1 MPKAVGEAQGKISGR
16 IIIEQLIR
24 NMELGQFEMGYSIL
38 TPCIFS
44 LYLHP
49 DDYARLTGVF
59 DLIREDAKK
68 GAGGQAGATERQAA
82 SGLGALRGA
91 KDRKPYKIAGKDW
104 TFEFFPDS
112 EGVVPLG
119 DVEIHS
125 ELNETPQPGYHGTKT
140 TLLDREPSVG
150 AITGRTAGP
159 AAFGRHEHGESRR
172 SGDTR
177 RSAMKTTP
185 VRSSFL
191 MTQDEISVGRGGDDA
206 QVSLA
211 LYTNDEVSREHLRVR
226 RDADARSAFVIVD
239 KSMNG
244 TWLNGKRLARG
255 VEETLPP
262 KSQISVAEVITLQ
275 FEARC
280 MIASPTS
287 PTFRSCFCSWDS
299 RSLSW

>member
-1 MPKAVGEAQGKISGR
+1 MEVQSMPKAVREAQGKISGR

-38 TPCIFS
+38 APCIFS

-59 DLIREDAKK
+59 DLIRQDAKQAL
-68 GAGGQAGATERQAA
+68 GAKLAQLNAKPL
-82 SGLGALRGA
+82 GLGALRGG

-112 EGVVPLG
+112 EGAVPLG

-140 TLLDREPSVG
+140 TLLNREPSVG
-150 AITGRTAGP
+150 VVTGNASITGRAGARP
-159 AAFGRHEHGESRR
+159 ETRQ
-172 SGDTR
+172 SGDRTGDR
-177 RSAMKTTP
+177 VYAEIRYEDDSGP
-185 VRSSFL
+185 QLYL
-191 MTQDEISVGRGGDDA
+191 MTQDEISVGRGGDGA

-211 LYTNDEVSREHLRVR
+211 LYTNDEVSREHLRVW
-226 RDADARSAFVIVD
+226 RDPAQKRFVIVD

-262 KSQISVAEVITLQ
+262 KAQISVAEVITLQ
-275 FEARC
+275 FEAR
-280 MIASPTS
+280 S
-287 PTFRSCFCSWDS
+287 
-299 RSLSW
+299 

>member
-1 MPKAVGEAQGKISGR
+1 MPIGEAQGKISGR

-59 DLIREDAKK
+59 ELIREDARK
-68 GAGGQAGATERQAA
+68 ALAA
-82 SGLGALRGA
+82 RLAELNAKPLGLGALRA
-91 KDRKPYKIAGKDW
+91 TKNRKPYKIASKDW

-140 TLLDREPSVG
+140 TLLNREPGVG
-150 AITGRTAGP
+150 ARPETRELGERTGDRVYAEIHYEDDSGP
-159 AAFGRHEHGESRR
+159 QLY
-172 SGDTR
+172 
-177 RSAMKTTP
+177 
-185 VRSSFL
+185 L
-191 MTQDEISVGRGGDDA
+191 MTQDEISVGRGGDGA

-226 RDADARSAFVIVD
+226 RDPSEKRFVIVD

-255 VEETLPP
+255 VEETLPA
-262 KSQISVAEVITLQ
+262 KAQISVAEVITLR
-275 FEARC
+275 FEGKQ
-280 MIASPTS
+280 
-287 PTFRSCFCSWDS
+287 
-299 RSLSW
+299 

>member
-24 NMELGQFEMGYSIL
+24 NMDLGQFEMGYSIL

-59 DLIREDAKK
+59 DLIRQDAK
-68 GAGGQAGATERQAA
+68 QALAA
-82 SGLGALRGA
+82 RLVQLNARPIGFALRGA

-104 TFEFFPDS
+104 AFEFFPDS

-150 AITGRTAGP
+150 SITGRAGVRP
-159 AAFGRHEHGESRR
+159 ETRQTGDRVYAEIRYEDD
-172 SGDTR
+172 SG
-177 RSAMKTTP
+177 P
-185 VRSSFL
+185 QLYL
-191 MTQDEISVGRGGDDA
+191 MTQDEISVGRGGD
-206 QVSLA
+206 
-211 LYTNDEVSREHLRVR
+211 E
-226 RDADARSAFVIVD
+226 F
-239 KSMNG
+239 
-244 TWLNGKRLARG
+244 RG
-255 VEETLPP
+255 SICVYGWIP
-262 KSQISVAEVITLQ
+262 AGG
-275 FEARC
+275 
-280 MIASPTS
+280 AS
-287 PTFRSCFCSWDS
+287 
-299 RSLSW
+299 

>member
-1 MPKAVGEAQGKISGR
+1 MPKTVGEAQGRISGR

-68 GAGGQAGATERQAA
+68 ALAARLVELNARPLGAKPF
-82 SGLGALRGA
+82 GLAALRGA
-91 KDRKPYKIAGKDW
+91 KDRKLYKIACKDW
-104 TFEFFPDS
+104 AFEFFPDS
-112 EGVVPLG
+112 EGAVPLG

-150 AITGRTAGP
+150 VITGRAGAVRP
-159 AAFGRHEHGESRR
+159 ETRE
-172 SGDTR
+172 SGDR
-177 RSAMKTTP
+177 VYAEIRYEDDSGP
-185 VRSSFL
+185 QLFL
-191 MTQDEISVGRGGDDA
+191 MAQDEISVGRGGDGA

-211 LYTNDEVSREHLRVR
+211 LYTNDEVSREHLCVR
-226 RDADARSAFVIVD
+226 LDAVQKRFVIVD

-262 KSQISVAEVITLQ
+262 KAQISVAEVITLQ
-275 FEARC
+275 FEAR
-280 MIASPTS
+280 S
-287 PTFRSCFCSWDS
+287 
-299 RSLSW
+299 

>member
-38 TPCIFS
+38 APCIFS

-59 DLIREDAKK
+59 DLIRQDAKQAL
-68 GAGGQAGATERQAA
+68 GAKLAQLNAKPL
-82 SGLGALRGA
+82 GLGALRGA

-150 AITGRTAGP
+150 SITGRAGVRP
-159 AAFGRHEHGESRR
+159 ETRQ
-172 SGDTR
+172 SGDR
-177 RSAMKTTP
+177 AGDRVYAEIRYEDDSGP
-185 VRSSFL
+185 QLYL
-191 MTQDEISVGRGGDDA
+191 MTQDEISVGRGGDGA

-211 LYTNDEVSREHLRVR
+211 LYTNDEVSREHLRVW
-226 RDADARSAFVIVD
+226 RDPAQKRFVIVD

-262 KSQISVAEVITLQ
+262 KAQISVAEVITLQ
-275 FEARC
+275 FEAR
-280 MIASPTS
+280 P
-287 PTFRSCFCSWDS
+287 
-299 RSLSW
+299 

>member
-38 TPCIFS
+38 APCIFS

-49 DDYARLTGVF
+49 DDYTRLTGVF

-68 GAGGQAGATERQAA
+68 ALAA
-82 SGLGALRGA
+82 RLAQLNAKPPLGIGALRGA
-91 KDRKPYKIAGKDW
+91 KDRKPYKIACKEW
-104 TFEFFPDS
+104 AFEFFPDS
-112 EGVVPLG
+112 EGAVPLG

-150 AITGRTAGP
+150 GITGRAGGVR
-159 AAFGRHEHGESRR
+159 AETRQ
-172 SGDTR
+172 SGDR
-177 RSAMKTTP
+177 VYAEIRYEDDSGP
-185 VRSSFL
+185 QLFL
-191 MTQDEISVGRGGDDA
+191 MTQDEISVGRGGDGA

-226 RDADARSAFVIVD
+226 LDAVQKRFVIVD

-244 TWLNGKRLARG
+244 TWLNGKRLTRG
-255 VEETLPP
+255 VEETLPA
-262 KSQISVAEVITLQ
+262 KAQISVAEVITLQ
-275 FEARC
+275 FEAR
-280 MIASPTS
+280 A
-287 PTFRSCFCSWDS
+287 
-299 RSLSW
+299 

>member
-38 TPCIFS
+38 APCIFS

-49 DDYARLTGVF
+49 DDYTRLTGVF
-59 DLIREDAKK
+59 DLIRQDAKQAL
-68 GAGGQAGATERQAA
+68 GARLAQLNAKPL
-82 SGLGALRGA
+82 GLGSLRGG
-91 KDRKPYKIAGKDW
+91 KDRKPFRIAGKDW

-150 AITGRTAGP
+150 SITGKAGGVRP
-159 AAFGRHEHGESRR
+159 ETRQPGDRAGDRVYAEIRYEDD
-172 SGDTR
+172 SG
-177 RSAMKTTP
+177 P
-185 VRSSFL
+185 QLYL
-191 MTQDEISVGRGGDDA
+191 MTRDEISVGRGGEGA

-226 RDADARSAFVIVD
+226 LDPAQKRFVIVD
-239 KSMNG
+239 QSMNG

-262 KSQISVAEVITLQ
+262 KAQISVAEVITLQ
-275 FEARC
+275 FEARQ
-280 MIASPTS
+280 
-287 PTFRSCFCSWDS
+287 
-299 RSLSW
+299 

>member
-1 MPKAVGEAQGKISGR
+1 MPKAVGEAQGKISGQ

-68 GAGGQAGATERQAA
+68 ALSSKLAQLNAKPIGPRPF
-82 SGLGALRGA
+82 GLAALRGA
-91 KDRKPYKIAGKDW
+91 KQSKPYKIASKDW

-150 AITGRTAGP
+150 SITGNASITGRAGGVRP
-159 AAFGRHEHGESRR
+159 ETRQ
-172 SGDTR
+172 SGDR
-177 RSAMKTTP
+177 VYAEIRYEDDSGP
-185 VRSSFL
+185 QLYL
-191 MTQDEISVGRGGDDA
+191 MMQDEISVGRGGDEA

-226 RDADARSAFVIVD
+226 CDATQKRFVIVD

-262 KSQISVAEVITLQ
+262 KAQISVAEVITLQ
-275 FEARC
+275 FEARQ
-280 MIASPTS
+280 P
-287 PTFRSCFCSWDS
+287 
-299 RSLSW
+299 